1 MVKWSKYLEVFKNI
15 DKITEG
21 IKNNIFKKEHIEA
34 VATDRFQYCIKC
46 SLYDAEGKSCMAPG
60 TQPCCSDCGC
70 SLAFKTRSLSSECPK
85 GKWLALMTEEEEE
98 LLNEQIEKNNDKD

>member
-1 MVKWSKYLEVFKNI
+1 MNFKKFLGAFRNTSQI
-15 DKITEG
+15 IEG
-21 IKNNIFKKEHIEA
+21 IKNNIFKQEHVEA
-34 VATDRFQYCIKC
+34 EAALRWAICKKC
-46 SLYDAEGKSCMAPG
+46 AYLDKLGDSCAVTG